1 MSSTMIV
8 EGDSE
13 RAPHKNTLK
22 MAPGMGL
29 INGVVVDQQFAQRGR
44 LGRLLTAVAQNPYVL
59 GIGIDE
65 DTAMV
70 VSPNGQF
77 KVFGSQTVTV
87 VDGEDITTT
96 NVSESKPDEFLTM
109 TNVRLHVLAAGYG
122 YDLGKRTPL
131 L

>member
-1 MSSTMIV
+1 MR
-8 EGDSE
+8 GHL
-13 RAPHKNTLK
+13 HKNTLK
-22 MAPGMGL
+22 MAPGIGL
-29 INGVVVDQQFAQRGR
+29 INGVVVDQHFAQEETGATTYGR
-44 LGRLLTAVAQNPYVL
+44 CSKPLCL

-77 KVFGSQTVTV
+77 KVFSSQTVTV

-109 TNVRLHVLAAGYG
+109 TNVRLHVWQLQ
-122 YDLGKRTPL
+122 DMT
-131 L
+131 